1 MPGEGADRNRC
12 APPVGA
18 HACRGYR
25 GRVPELTLSRFVETW
40 RLDPVAL
47 AAVLLLAGLYV
58 AGVRRRRRRGERWPV
73 PRTLAFVVLGLGTVV
88 IATMSSLAAY
98 DQVLFWSATVQNV
111 LLGVVAPL
119 GLALGDPLG
128 LAGWDLRAL
137 RLLTYPLVSS
147 VLVLVSELTIY
158 FTPYFATA
166 LHNDAVRQLMHLQ
179 LLLTGSLF
187 ILPMLTRQE
196 VLPAWCTHPVRA
208 ALVFF
213 DGLLDSVPG
222 IVVMTSGTLVAGR
235 WYAAHHLAWE
245 PSLRYDQML
254 GGGLMVAI
262 AELVGLP
269 FLIAVFAEWWRA
281 ERARTAELDARL
293 DRELPAAAVAPG
305 PQASPEGPGLTRPW
319 WETDGGEIGRRIR
332 RES

>member
-1 MPGEGADRNRC
+1 
-12 APPVGA
+12 
-18 HACRGYR
+18 
-25 GRVPELTLSRFVETW
+25 VPELTLTRFVDTW
-40 RLDPVAL
+40 RLDPAAL
-47 AAVLLLAGLYV
+47 AAVLLLAALYA

-73 PRTLAFVVLGLGTVV
+73 WRGAAFGALGLGTIVV
-88 IATMSSLAAY
+88 ATMSSLAAY
-98 DQVLFWSATVQNV
+98 DQVLFQAATVQNV

-119 GLALGDPLG
+119 GLALGDPIG
-128 LAGWDLRAL
+128 LAGAELRSL

-166 LHNDAVRQLMHLQ
+166 LHNDLVRQLMHLQ
-179 LLLTGSLF
+179 LLLTGCLF

-196 VLPAWCTHPVRA
+196 VLPRWCTHPVRA

-222 IVVMTSGTLVAGR
+222 IVVMTSGTLVAGH

-245 PSLRYDQML
+245 PGLHYDQML

-269 FLIAVFAEWWRA
+269 FLIAVFVEWWRA
-281 ERARTAELDARL
+281 ERSRTAELDARL
-293 DRELPAAAVAPG
+293 DRELAPAAPAPA
-305 PQASPEGPGLTRPW
+305 ASAAAPVEQPELTRPW
-319 WETDGGEIGRRIR
+319 WETDGGEVGRRIR
-332 RES
+332 RQS